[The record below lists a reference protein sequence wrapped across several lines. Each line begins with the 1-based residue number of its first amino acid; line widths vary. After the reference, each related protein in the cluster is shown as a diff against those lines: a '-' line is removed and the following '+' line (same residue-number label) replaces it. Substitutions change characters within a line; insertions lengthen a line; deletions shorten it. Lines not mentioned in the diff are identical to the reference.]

1 MKDIAILT
9 ERRYLSPK
17 LKNWYIDNILLE
29 DRLVL
34 SELKKLG
41 VSCTRVAWDDH
52 FDFSNFRFAVFRTTW
67 NYFDELASF
76 LDFLKLGKK
85 KIRFINPYDQII
97 WSLNKRYLLELKSLG
112 INIPPTIIVK
122 RGDSARTLSKIC
134 HQKSWNHVV
143 IKPCVSAAAWNT
155 YEIKDPKSKE
165 SNDLF
170 DRLSCGQDMI
180 IQVFQDSVV
189 TVCEVSL
196 MIIDGK
202 YSHAVLKRVKRGDFM
217 VQDDFGGSVVLYQP
231 TQKEISFA
239 NNVIT
244 TLPFKP
250 LYGRVDIVLDNTGH
264 IALSELEL
272 IEPEMWFRLNHNS
285 SIKMA
290 RAIKNYIEH

>member
-1 MKDIAILT
+1 
-9 ERRYLSPK
+9 
-17 LKNWYIDNILLE
+17 
-29 DRLVL
+29 
-34 SELKKLG
+34 
-41 VSCTRVAWDDH
+41 
-52 FDFSNFRFAVFRTTW
+52 
-67 NYFDELASF
+67 
-76 LDFLKLGKK
+76 
-85 KIRFINPYDQII
+85 
-97 WSLNKRYLLELKSLG
+97 
-112 INIPPTIIVK
+112 
-122 RGDSARTLSKIC
+122 
-134 HQKSWNHVV
+134 
-143 IKPCVSAAAWNT
+143 
-155 YEIKDPKSKE
+155 
-165 SNDLF
+165 
-170 DRLSCGQDMI
+170 MI

-189 TVCEVSL
+189 TVGEVSL

-202 YSHAVLKRVKRGDFM
+202 YSHAVLKRVKRGDFR

-231 TQKEISFA
+231 SQKEISFA

>member
-112 INIPPTIIVK
+112 INIPRTIIV
-122 RGDSARTLSKIC
+122 
-134 HQKSWNHVV
+134 
-143 IKPCVSAAAWNT
+143 
-155 YEIKDPKSKE
+155 
-165 SNDLF
+165 
-170 DRLSCGQDMI
+170 
-180 IQVFQDSVV
+180 
-189 TVCEVSL
+189 
-196 MIIDGK
+196 
-202 YSHAVLKRVKRGDFM
+202 
-217 VQDDFGGSVVLYQP
+217 
-231 TQKEISFA
+231 
-239 NNVIT
+239 
-244 TLPFKP
+244 
-250 LYGRVDIVLDNTGH
+250 
-264 IALSELEL
+264 
-272 IEPEMWFRLNHNS
+272 
-285 SIKMA
+285 
-290 RAIKNYIEH
+290 